1 MESICQMAHS
11 NTTEN
16 RRQIQQRD
24 GQRGEEI
31 RSANTAGV
39 ARQINAGQKETQRL
53 YYVAELIEA
62 KYPGCKEA
70 EVQTLIVDRPSNRES
85 WSVEVYE
92 WRSEKEY
99 YHGDDPESSF
109 ESVPTQ

>member
-1 MESICQMAHS
+1 MAHG
-11 NTTEN
+11 NAAEN

-31 RSANTAGV
+31 RSANAAGV
-39 ARQINAGQKETQRL
+39 GWQINAGQEKSQCL
-53 YYVAELIEA
+53 YNVSELIEA
-62 KYPGCKEA
+62 KYPGGKEA
-70 EVQTLIVDRPSNRES
+70 EVQTLVVDSSFNWET

-92 WRSEKEY
+92 GSCEKEY
-99 YHGDDPESSF
+99 YHGNDPESSF

>member
-1 MESICQMAHS
+1 MVSICQMAHG
-11 NTTEN
+11 NTAEN

-31 RSANTAGV
+31 RSSNAAGI
-39 ARQINAGQKETQRL
+39 ARQINARQEEPQRL

-70 EVQTLIVDRPSNRES
+70 EVQTLIVDGPSNREA

-92 WRSEKEY
+92 WRSEQEY
-99 YHGDDPESSF
+99 YHGDDPEGSF
-109 ESVPTQ
+109 ESEPT